1 MTESDI
7 PDAAHA
13 ADEWL
18 DPAESAGVQQAL
30 GQLAFLRPDGGDPAE
45 PMPMEV
51 WARLS
56 AALAE
61 EAAHRSPPATP
72 TRIAGEPA
80 PRVSRPIRWGGGLIA
95 ASVAVVAVGIGMTV
109 VRDQSPDVA
118 VVAGDAGAMS
128 APALAEAL
136 TAPQNLSFAGMV
148 PPVRMLVDS
157 DMDYTATGLRT
168 QVASV
173 LKRFGAGTQEKGVE
187 AAVPAAV
194 DAAALPST
202 GFTSDEQ
209 SLRDCITKLTAL
221 ADSTALMVDRS
232 TFEGQ
237 DAGVVVTP
245 EYGAGAAA
253 SAAPDQWRVFVV
265 DPDCELKLAI
275 QITLAP

>member
-45 PMPMEV
+45 PMPAEV

-56 AALAE
+56 AALAA
-61 EAAHRSPPATP
+61 EAAHRSPMPTSTGIADAPA
-72 TRIAGEPA
+72 RRA
-80 PRVSRPIRWGGGLIA
+80 SRPIRWGGGLIA

-118 VVAGDAGAMS
+118 VVAGDAGA
-128 APALAEAL
+128 PALAEAL
-136 TAPQNLSFAGMV
+136 TAPQGLSFAGMV

-173 LKRFGAGTQEKGVE
+173 MERFGAGTQEKGVE

-245 EYGAGAAA
+245 EYEAGAAA
-253 SAAPDQWRVFVV
+253 SPAPDQWRVFVV